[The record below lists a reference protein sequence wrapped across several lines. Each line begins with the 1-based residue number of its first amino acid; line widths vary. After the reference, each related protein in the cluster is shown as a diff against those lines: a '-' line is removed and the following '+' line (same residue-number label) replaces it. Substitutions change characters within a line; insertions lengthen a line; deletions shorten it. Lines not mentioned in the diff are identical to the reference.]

1 MTLGAL
7 LAALL
12 AIADSSVTLRAGE
25 ASPRGRITTIDASGI
40 TIEDGPAGAA
50 RRSLIG
56 WDRVRGVNGERA
68 ADAARFMDL
77 AEKLW
82 RARIR
87 LERGDFIA
95 AETAFEE
102 AFAMDPARRGPTG
115 AVVAEGL
122 MRCRLARDARTA
134 AIPAWLAWVSA
145 SEDRAVFHGL
155 SGRIITRFGP
165 APESDASGLAP
176 ELPPIF
182 TPGPSIEPLTS
193 GLVSLGGQSGRADR
207 LAAWYLIAARFE
219 AGIPVELPEIPTTD
233 DSLRL
238 VAEIVSARAGDA
250 QHRRAARGA
259 LEARLRS
266 RPAAWQEAWILAGIG
281 RSLLREDSAD
291 QKLLGVASL
300 LQIPARIPEAPDF
313 VSGIALAESSASLR
327 ALGDSAGA
335 DRLYRE
341 LVARFPNHPALEW
354 LGMRSLPASP
364 PPEARQ
370 EAPAP

>member
-1 MTLGAL
+1 ML

-25 ASPRGRITTIDASGI
+25 SAPRGRITTIDTSGI

-56 WDRVRGVNGERA
+56 WDRVRAVSGERA

-77 AEKLW
+77 AEQLW
-82 RARIR
+82 RARLR

-102 AFAMDPARRGPTG
+102 AFASDPARRGPTG

-145 SEDRAVFHGL
+145 SEDRVLFHGL
-155 SGRIITRFGP
+155 SGRIVARSGP
-165 APESDASGLAP
+165 ALESDASGLAP
-176 ELPPIF
+176 DLPPIF

-193 GLVSLGGQSGRADR
+193 GLVGLGAQSGRADR
-207 LAAWYLIAARFE
+207 LAAWYLVAARFE
-219 AGIPVELPEIPTTD
+219 AGFPVEIPEIPTTD

-238 VAEIVSARAGDA
+238 VAEIVSARAGDS
-250 QHRRAARGA
+250 QRRRAARAA

-266 RPAAWQEAWILAGIG
+266 RPTAWQEAWILAGIG
-281 RSLLREDSAD
+281 RSLLREESAD

-300 LQIPARIPEAPDF
+300 LHIPARIPEAPDF
-313 VSGIALAESSASLR
+313 ISGVALAESSAALR
-327 ALGDSAGA
+327 ALGDAAGA
-335 DRLYRE
+335 DRLRSE
-341 LVARFPNHPALEW
+341 LVARYPNHPALEW
-354 LGMRSLPASP
+354 LAARALPAPPSP
-364 PPEARQ
+364 AATP